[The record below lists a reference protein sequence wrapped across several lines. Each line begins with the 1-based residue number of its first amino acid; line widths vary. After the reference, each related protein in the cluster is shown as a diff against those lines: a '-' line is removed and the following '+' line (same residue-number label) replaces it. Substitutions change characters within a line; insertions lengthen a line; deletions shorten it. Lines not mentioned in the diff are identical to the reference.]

1 MDLTWL
7 EQTSIPLMP
16 VILTAALLI
25 GTAVLNLALNRMVRR
40 LSRGLESRFRLPY
53 ESVLFATR
61 LVTTAVWIVAL
72 LLTLQI
78 WGVSVGGAWALLA
91 SVTAIIGVGFLAV
104 WTMISNVTASLF
116 ITLWRPFHL
125 GQKIELLPENLQG
138 RAIDR
143 NMMFTTLR
151 EEGGS
156 LLQVPNNLFF
166 QKMFR
171 VSGARI
177 PSEFESFEEDV
188 RGTRRVVAA
197 E

>member
-7 EQTSIPLMP
+7 EQSSIPLMP

-25 GTAVLNLALNRMVRR
+25 GTVVVNLALNRLVRR
-40 LSRGLESRFRLPY
+40 LLRGLESRVRLPY

-61 LVTTAVWIVAL
+61 FVTTAVWIIAL
-72 LLTLQI
+72 LLILQI
-78 WGVSVGGAWALLA
+78 WGVSVGGLWAVLA

-156 LLQVPNNLFF
+156 LVQVPNNLFF

-188 RGTRRVVAA
+188 RGTRRVVPA

>member
-1 MDLTWL
+1 MDLAWL
-7 EQTSIPLMP
+7 EQTGIPLVP
-16 VILTAALLI
+16 VVATVALLV
-25 GTAVLNLALNRMVRR
+25 GTAIVNLALNRLVRR
-40 LSRGLESRFRLPY
+40 FLRGLEARLHLPY

-61 LVTTAVWIVAL
+61 FVTTAVWIVAL
-72 LLTLQI
+72 LMILQV
-78 WGVSVGGAWALLA
+78 WGVGVGGLWAVLA
-91 SVTAIIGVGFLAV
+91 SVTAIVGVGFLAV
-104 WTMISNVTASLF
+104 WTMVSNITASLF

-125 GQKIELLPENLQG
+125 GQTIEVLPENLKG

-156 LLQVPNNLFF
+156 ILQIPNNLFF

-171 VSGARI
+171 VSGTRT
-177 PSEFESFEEDV
+177 PSMFEAFEADV
-188 RGTRRVVAA
+188 RPTPRVPA

>member
-7 EQTSIPLMP
+7 EQSSIPLMP

-25 GTAVLNLALNRMVRR
+25 GTVVVNLALNRLVRR
-40 LSRGLESRFRLPY
+40 LLRGLESRVRLPY

-61 LVTTAVWIVAL
+61 FVTTAVWIVAL

-166 QKMFR
+166 QKMIR

-188 RGTRRVVAA
+188 RGTRRVVPA